1 MTTTPPHHVTL
12 GGDLAQDLA
21 DALML
26 IARGG
31 IPSPE
36 RAAVLLQR
44 LNTAIRNIERKPIG

>member
-1 MTTTPPHHVTL
+1 MTTPPHHVTL
-12 GGDLAQDLA
+12 AGDLAQDIA

-44 LNTAIRNIERKPIG
+44 LNTAIRGSQTTRPR